1 MFIARIVLVYN
12 EPRLCDATLPWNLRT
27 QQTGVTTVSNRKQS
41 WNFHHVDFFFCK
53 RHAASVA
60 PFIENT
66 RVPRVTVLTQCY
78 THARWL
84 PLISLQS
91 PAQVRGLCNI
101 CCGRQPL
108 SVTACWGIQL
118 MLLVFDVK
126 GMSRGGGRGSEIKYI
141 NPGQRLPFL
150 SCRLPNLFVSAWGH

>member
-1 MFIARIVLVYN
+1 MNRDCVIQPCCKAFVRSKRVSLQSAIGNKAEIFITFI
-12 EPRLCDATLPWNLRT
+12 
-27 QQTGVTTVSNRKQS
+27 S
-41 WNFHHVDFFFCK
+41 CK

-66 RVPRVTVLTQCY
+66 RALWVTVLTQCY
-78 THARWL
+78 THARCL
-84 PLISLQS
+84 SLISLQS

-101 CCGRQPL
+101 CCGRRPL

-126 GMSRGGGRGSEIKYI
+126 GVCRGRLGGRGSEIKYI
-141 NPGQRLPFL
+141 NPGQRLSFL
-150 SCRLPNLFVSAWGH
+150 SSRLPNLFVSAWGH